1 MKSSYRRL
9 LLVLI
14 SLGAMGAVLTWG
26 TIGGRAVKERVLID
40 ASWQV
45 PVWALPQFL
54 RPKPRIEKLYQ
65 ACGHREE
72 IPLPEGVDLRWVGKK
87 ELEILFPPQDGWII
101 RSEKNG
107 RLVIIKK
114 VAGLCPQD
122 APKRHLAELDGRVA
136 VYRGPVGSMG
146 ELERV
151 LEVKIDALPRP
162 WQEKIRQGHAEF
174 QSEEELLK
182 ALDSLEEYSADTR

>member
-1 MKSSYRRL
+1 MKSSYRRF

-14 SLGAMGAVLTWG
+14 SLAAMGAVLTWG
-26 TIGGRAVKERVLID
+26 SMGARAVKERVFPD

-72 IPLPEGVDLRWVGKK
+72 IPLPEGVDLRWAGKK
-87 ELEILFPPQDGWII
+87 ELEILFPSQEGWTI

-107 RLVIIKK
+107 RLVITQK
-114 VAGLCPQD
+114 VPGLCPQD

-151 LEVKIDALPRP
+151 LEVKVDALPRP
-162 WQEKIRQGHAEF
+162 WQEKIRQGRAEF